1 LVSLRRK
8 DHSEYLRDDDNLILK
23 PILRKQYMDRIYLAS
38 DGDRCWAVV
47 KAVIGLRLQQNG
59 AIFALAE

>member
-1 LVSLRRK
+1 
-8 DHSEYLRDDDNLILK
+8 
-23 PILRKQYMDRIYLAS
+23 MDRIYLAS